1 MKKNKQINDP
11 HAEREASKYG
21 QPIPSRE
28 FILQCLG
35 DSQQLQKLSQ
45 LAETLGLTDE
55 QDLEA
60 LRRRL
65 RAMERDG
72 QVICNRR
79 GAYGVAAKM
88 DLIRG
93 RVIGHPDGFGF
104 VVPDEGGDDL
114 FINARQ
120 MRTLFHG
127 DRVLVQVT
135 GVDRRGRREGA
146 VVEVLEH
153 NTHQLVGRFF
163 SDGGIAYVVPDN
175 RRITQDILIPA
186 DAENNA
192 SHGQIVVV
200 DIAAAPTRRSQAIG
214 RVTEV
219 LGQHMAPGMEIEVA
233 VRNYQL
239 PFQWPSAVELQAA
252 QFGEEVPEKVRE
264 GREDIRELPL
274 VTIDGEDSRDF
285 DDAVFCQR
293 HEDGWRLL
301 VAIAD
306 VSSYVEP
313 DSPLDKEAQ
322 QRGNSVYFPQQ
333 VIPMLPE
340 VLSNQL
346 CSLNPDVDRL
356 CLVSEMFFSADGSM
370 LRHRF
375 FEGVMRSHARLTYN
389 QVAAMLISDDD
400 ALCRQFAAVLPH
412 LQDVQSLYHLL
423 RAARN
428 QRGAIDFDRSETR
441 IVFGLLRKIE
451 KIVPV
456 IRNDAHKM
464 IEEFMIAANVAA
476 AEFLAA
482 RKMPLVYRVHEEPSL
497 EKITDVRSFMAE
509 LGLQLG
515 GGDKPRAGDYKRLID
530 EVSERPDRHLIET
543 VLLRSLRQAMYSPEN
558 VGHFGLALP
567 AYTHF
572 TSPIR
577 RYPDLLVHRAIRH
590 VLAGGTAD
598 NFPYGF
604 TDIESLGEQCSMTE
618 RRADEATRDV
628 IDWLKCEY
636 MMAHV
641 GSDFDG
647 IVTTVTGFGLFVEL
661 QDIYVEG
668 LVHVTELA
676 NDYYHFDPVGHRLT
690 GERSGRS
697 YRVGDTIR
705 VSIARVDLDDRKID
719 FVLAGGAQGGAAKP
733 GKKKSSKKAS
743 TGKKASGKSKTA
755 KKTRAV
761 NKQAK
766 GSSKKVETKKKR
778 RRTSK

>member
-1 MKKNKQINDP
+1 MNKKKEKKEINDP
-11 HAEREASKYG
+11 YAKREAGKYD
-21 QPIPSRE
+21 QPIASRE
-28 FILQCLG
+28 LILQELS
-35 DSQQLQKLSQ
+35 DSNQLLKLSQ
-45 LAETLGLTDE
+45 LAEVLGLSDD

-72 QVICNRR
+72 QLVCNRR
-79 GAYGVAAKM
+79 GAYGVADKM

-114 FINARQ
+114 FMSARQ
-120 MRTLFHG
+120 MRTVFHG

-146 VVEVLEH
+146 LVEVLEH
-153 NTHQLVGRFF
+153 NTRQLVGRFM
-163 SDGGIAYVVPDN
+163 SEGSIAYVVPDN

-186 DAENNA
+186 ESCSGAV
-192 SHGQIVVV
+192 HGEIVVAEIV
-200 DIAAAPTRRSQAIG
+200 ASPTRRGQAVG
-214 RVTEV
+214 RIAEV
-219 LGQHMAPGMEIEVA
+219 LGEHMAPGMEIEVA

-239 PFQWPSAVELQAA
+239 PFLWPQPVELEAA
-252 QFGEEVPEKVRE
+252 AFGSEVPEEAKQ
-264 GREDIRELPL
+264 GREDIRDVPL

-313 DSPLDKEAQ
+313 NSALDQEAQ

-356 CLVSEMFFSADGSM
+356 CLVCEMIFSSSGKM
-370 LRHRF
+370 TGHRF
-375 FEGVMRSHARLTYN
+375 FEGVMRSHARLTYDK
-389 QVAAMLISDDD
+389 VAAMVIDND
-400 ALCRQFAAVLPH
+400 AELCQQYATLLPH
-412 LQDVQSLYHLL
+412 LQDIQSLYHLL
-423 RAARN
+423 RTARN
-428 QRGAIDFDRSETR
+428 KRGAIDFDRRETR
-441 IVFGLLRKIE
+441 IVFGESRKID

-456 IRNDAHKM
+456 VRNDAHKM
-464 IEEFMIAANVAA
+464 IEEFMISANVAA
-476 AEFLAA
+476 AEFLTEH
-482 RKMPLVYRVHEEPSL
+482 KMPLVYRVHDEPSQ
-497 EKITDVRSFMAE
+497 EKLIDVRSFMAE

-515 GGDKPRAGDYKRLID
+515 GGDKPQAGDYKRLID

-543 VLLRSLRQAMYSPEN
+543 VLLRSLRQAIYSPDN
-558 VGHFGLALP
+558 NGHFGLALE
-567 AYTHF
+567 AYAHF

-590 VLAGGTAD
+590 VVAGGSPASFRYSEAD
-598 NFPYGF
+598 MGA
-604 TDIESLGEQCSMTE
+604 LGEQSSMTE

-628 IDWLKCEY
+628 VDWLKCEY

-647 IVTTVTGFGLFVEL
+647 IITTVTGFGLFVEL
-661 QDIYVEG
+661 QDIFVEG
-668 LVHVTELA
+668 LIHVTELD

-690 GERSGRS
+690 GERSGRN
-697 YRVGDTIR
+697 YRVGDSIR
-705 VSIARVDLDDRKID
+705 VCVARVDLDDRKID
-719 FVLAGGAQGGAAKP
+719 FVLEGGAKNDDGKPGRSKAGAAK
-733 GKKKSSKKAS
+733 KTSSKKGAA
-743 TGKKASGKSKTA
+743 GDEKKAAG
-755 KKTRAV
+755 
-761 NKQAK
+761 
-766 GSSKKVETKKKR
+766 TKKKR
-778 RRTSK
+778 RRSKKKKA

>member
-1 MKKNKQINDP
+1 MNKKIQIEDP
-11 HAEREASKYG
+11 HAEREAGKYD

-28 FILQCLG
+28 FILQYLS
-35 DSQQLQKLSQ
+35 DSGQLQKLQQ
-45 LAETLGLTDE
+45 LAEALELSEE
-55 QDLEA
+55 QDMEA

-72 QVICNRR
+72 QLICNRR

-114 FINARQ
+114 FLSARQ
-120 MRTLFHG
+120 MQTLFHG
-127 DRVLVQVT
+127 DRALVQVT

-163 SDGGIAYVVPDN
+163 SDASIPYVVPDN
-175 RRITQDILIPA
+175 RRITQNILIPA
-186 DAENNA
+186 ASQNA
-192 SHGQIVVV
+192 AGHGEIVVVEIVASPTRRGQAVGQIV
-200 DIAAAPTRRSQAIG
+200 
-214 RVTEV
+214 EV

-239 PFQWPSAVELQAA
+239 PFQWSLAVEQEAL
-252 QFGEEVPEKVRE
+252 QFGAEVPETAKQ
-264 GREDIRELPL
+264 GRVDIRAVPL

-285 DDAVFCQR
+285 DDAVFCER

-306 VSSYVEP
+306 VSSYVQP
-313 DSPLDKEAQ
+313 NTALDQEAQ

-356 CLVSEMFFSADGSM
+356 CLVCEMVFSASGEM
-370 LRHRF
+370 VRHGF

-389 QVAAMLISDDD
+389 QVAAMLIDND
-400 ALCRQFAAVLPH
+400 ADLCQQFATLLPN
-412 LQDVQSLYHLL
+412 LQDIQTLYHLL
-423 RAARN
+423 RVARD
-428 QRGAIDFDRSETR
+428 QRGAIDFDRTETR
-441 IVFGLLRKIE
+441 IVFGEQRKIDR
-451 KIVPV
+451 IVPV
-456 IRNDAHKM
+456 VRNDAHKM
-464 IEEFMIAANVAA
+464 IEEFMISANVAA
-476 AEFLAA
+476 AEFLTAK
-482 RKMPLVYRVHEEPSL
+482 KMPLVYRVHEAPGL
-497 EKITDVRSFMAE
+497 EKLTDVRSFMAE

-515 GGDKPRAGDYKRLID
+515 GGDEPQAKDYKRLIN

-543 VLLRSLRQAMYSPEN
+543 VLLRSLRQAMYSPDN
-558 VGHFGLALP
+558 TGHFGLALA
-567 AYTHF
+567 AYAHF

-590 VLAGGTAD
+590 VLTGGNAATFAYNHAD
-598 NFPYGF
+598 M
-604 TDIESLGEQCSMTE
+604 EVLGEQSSMTE

-628 IDWLKCEY
+628 VDWLKCEY
-636 MMAHV
+636 MLAHV

-661 QDIYVEG
+661 QDIFVEG
-668 LVHVTELA
+668 LIHVTELD

-697 YRVGDTIR
+697 YCVGDPIR
-705 VSIARVDLDDRKID
+705 VTVARVDLDDRKID
-719 FVLAGGAQGGAAKP
+719 FVLPGASMAGGEKSGVARKG
-733 GKKKSSKKAS
+733 GKKPRGSATKTVAAGEEKSA
-743 TGKKASGKSKTA
+743 A
-755 KKTRAV
+755 
-761 NKQAK
+761 
-766 GSSKKVETKKKR
+766 TKKKR
-778 RRTSK
+778 RRSKKKKE

>member
-1 MKKNKQINDP
+1 
-11 HAEREASKYG
+11 
-21 QPIPSRE
+21 
-28 FILQCLG
+28 
-35 DSQQLQKLSQ
+35 
-45 LAETLGLTDE
+45 
-55 QDLEA
+55 
-60 LRRRL
+60 
-65 RAMERDG
+65 
-72 QVICNRR
+72 
-79 GAYGVAAKM
+79 
-88 DLIRG
+88 
-93 RVIGHPDGFGF
+93 
-104 VVPDEGGDDL
+104 
-114 FINARQ
+114 
-120 MRTLFHG
+120 
-127 DRVLVQVT
+127 
-135 GVDRRGRREGA
+135 
-146 VVEVLEH
+146 
-153 NTHQLVGRFF
+153 
-163 SDGGIAYVVPDN
+163 
-175 RRITQDILIPA
+175 
-186 DAENNA
+186 
-192 SHGQIVVV
+192 
-200 DIAAAPTRRSQAIG
+200 
-214 RVTEV
+214 
-219 LGQHMAPGMEIEVA
+219 
-233 VRNYQL
+233 
-239 PFQWPSAVELQAA
+239 
-252 QFGEEVPEKVRE
+252 
-264 GREDIRELPL
+264 
-274 VTIDGEDSRDF
+274 
-285 DDAVFCQR
+285 
-293 HEDGWRLL
+293 
-301 VAIAD
+301 
-306 VSSYVEP
+306 
-313 DSPLDKEAQ
+313 
-322 QRGNSVYFPQQ
+322 
-333 VIPMLPE
+333 
-340 VLSNQL
+340 
-346 CSLNPDVDRL
+346 
-356 CLVSEMFFSADGSM
+356 
-370 LRHRF
+370 
-375 FEGVMRSHARLTYN
+375 
-389 QVAAMLISDDD
+389 
-400 ALCRQFAAVLPH
+400 VLPH

-690 GERSGRS
+690 GERSGRN

-705 VSIARVDLDDRKID
+705 VSVARVDLDDRKID
-719 FVLAGGAQGGAAKP
+719 FVLAGGAKSGAAKSGKRKS
-733 GKKKSSKKAS
+733 GKKPS
-743 TGKKASGKSKTA
+743 TGKKAGGKSKAA

-766 GSSKKVETKKKR
+766 VSSKKVETKKKR
-778 RRTSK
+778 RRTSKR